1 MVVFSDVVEGD
12 EMIKFVPGM
21 DIFDHP
27 INVTLVNT
35 VNTVGVMGAG
45 LAKEFKRRYP
55 ELNRLYRAACQ
66 SGEFGIGYILDWRS
80 VNGRR
85 VLCFPTKKHW
95 RNPSRLEY
103 IELGLRELATMN
115 LEAVAL
121 PMLGCGLGGL
131 AWVDVRALM
140 IEYLGDLPGTYYV
153 HGEG

>member
-1 MVVFSDVVEGD
+1 
-12 EMIKFVPGM
+12 MIEFVPNT

-35 VNTVGVMGAG
+35 VNTVGVIGKG
-45 LAKEFKRRYP
+45 LALEFKRRYP

-66 SGEFGIGYILDWRS
+66 SGEFGIGCILNWRS

-85 VLCFPTKKHW
+85 VLCFPTKMDW

-103 IELGLRELATMN
+103 IELGLQKLVTLD
-115 LEAVAL
+115 LETVAL
-121 PMLGCGLGGL
+121 PMLGCGKTTGKL

-140 IEYLGDLPGTYYV
+140 VKYLGPVDFLCYV
-153 HGEG
+153 HGEGECL